1 MAIATESR
9 MTKPLDRL
17 SEWKD
22 KGATLLFTFSDPRAK
37 VAFTVEVQAVS
48 EDSVSFRWVFGRAD
62 AQGSFITTHSCFFT
76 IWLKAA
82 TVSLSD
88 HPEFSVTIVHGEYQ
102 VVLTVLRASA
112 FGD

>member
-1 MAIATESR
+1 
-9 MTKPLDRL
+9 MTKSLALDRL
-17 SEWKD
+17 TNWKE
-22 KGATLLFTFSDPRAK
+22 KGATLLFTFREPQAK
-37 VAFTVEVQAVS
+37 VAFSVEVKAVS
-48 EDSVSFRWVFGRAD
+48 EDSVSFQWIFGRAD
-62 AQGSFITTHSCFFT
+62 AQGSFITTHNCFFT

-88 HPEFSVTIVHGEYQ
+88 HPESSVTIVHGEYQ

>member
-1 MAIATESR
+1 
-9 MTKPLDRL
+9 MTKQLALDRL
-17 SEWKD
+17 SEWKN
-22 KGATLLFTFSDPRAK
+22 KAATLLFTFKEPTAK
-37 VAFTVEVQAVS
+37 VAFTVEVKAVS
-48 EDSVSFRWVFGRAD
+48 DESVSFQWIFGRAD

-82 TVSLSD
+82 SLSLSD
-88 HPEFSVTIVHGEYQ
+88 HPESSVTIVHGEYQ